1 MSLHMRP
8 HDALSFF
15 RHCLLL
21 IVAALVM
28 ATATMS
34 PAQAQMAAPLSA
46 VSSATSGNGSASAPA
61 ATVVKPEAPLSEEQR
76 RNIEA
81 LLQTLKDEKT
91 RTDFLRNLETL
102 VTVTKPVDHTEYKGD
117 WLGEATHALGSFS
130 TLILELVSEIHTLP
144 QRIWHLFVSLSD
156 PTITENITW
165 AGLMVLVVLA
175 AALSAERIITFLL
188 RRPRHSIETWE
199 GHSLIRRI
207 LLLAL
212 YTVLDVLPIVAF
224 AVVAFGVLTFTD
236 LPFAIRLATLTIIN
250 ASLLDRITIAA
261 SRALLAPEM
270 PRLRL
275 IPIGDESAAYC
286 FLWARRF
293 AHTFIYGYFLLRAA
307 WLLGLSTPAFSMM
320 LDLLAFILAG
330 MMIVF
335 VLQVQ
340 KPVARRLRNMGRLSG
355 RMEAI
360 RNRVANFW
368 HLLAIVYIIA
378 VFIIWVLHIEGGT
391 AFIIQATLLS
401 LLALLVARLMALG
414 LFRVFRRV
422 FRLNDELRAEFPA
435 LEARANRYVPVLK
448 QGVSI
453 FISFITLLILLEIW
467 GIGPFEW
474 LASTDGQALMG
485 RVISILLV
493 ATLALIVWEIGMMFA
508 ARMYERHQSS
518 TRMMTLLPFLQNAF
532 RVILITISSLI
543 VLSELGVD
551 IAPLLAGAGVLG
563 LAIGFGA
570 QTLVK
575 DVITGIFILMEDTL
589 SVGDFVQLGSHAG
602 TVEKISIRTVHLRDF
617 DGNVHSLPF
626 GEVQVVQNMSKHFAH
641 AVVDVAISYREN
653 ADEAMAVME
662 EVAAELARDRTFAPL
677 ITAPFEMFGVEAL
690 RDSAVWLR
698 GRFRTMP
705 LSQWQVRREYYRRIK
720 AAFDARGIQV
730 PFPHQTLYFGV
741 DKSGHV
747 QPLHVVN
754 EDTSSRPA
762 PEEPTTKRPKDAPAG
777 TAEQQTAPEAKAD
790 KER

>member
-1 MSLHMRP
+1 MLLRMRP
-8 HDALSFF
+8 HIAFSFF
-15 RHCLLL
+15 RLCTLL
-21 IVAALVM
+21 IVAALIIM
-28 ATATMS
+28 AGPIPQAR
-34 PAQAQMAAPLSA
+34 AQMALPMGAISGATLSPDT
-46 VSSATSGNGSASAPA
+46 SATP
-61 ATVVKPEAPLSEEQR
+61 TVTVAEPETPLSEEQR
-76 RNIEA
+76 RNVEA
-81 LLQTLKDEKT
+81 LLQTLKNDNLRAE
-91 RTDFLRNLETL
+91 FLRNLETL
-102 VTVTKPVDHTEYKGD
+102 VTVTKPVEHTEYKGD
-117 WLGEATHALGSFS
+117 WLGEATHALSSFS
-130 TLILELVSEIHTLP
+130 NLILELVSEIHTLP

-165 AGLMVLVVLA
+165 ATLMVMVVLA
-175 AALSAERIITFLL
+175 AALSAERIITFVL
-188 RRPRHSIETWE
+188 RRPRRSIETWH
-199 GHSLIRRI
+199 GHGLVRRI
-207 LLLAL
+207 LLLAI
-212 YTVLDVLPIVAF
+212 YTMLDVLPIIAF
-224 AVVAFGVLTFTD
+224 AIVAFGVLTFTN

-250 ASLLDRITIAA
+250 ASLLDRVVIAA
-261 SRALLAPEM
+261 SRAVLAPDM

-275 IPIGDESAAYC
+275 LPLHDEGAAYC

-307 WLLGLSTPAFSMM
+307 WLLGLSTPAFNVM

-340 KPVARRLRNMGRLSG
+340 KPVARRLRRMGRLSG

-360 RNRVANFW
+360 RNRVANIW
-368 HLLAIVYIIA
+368 HLLAIIYIIA

-401 LLALLVARLMALG
+401 VLALLVARLFTLG
-414 LFRVFRRV
+414 LFRVFKRV
-422 FRLNDELRAEFPA
+422 FRLNDELRTEFPG

-448 QGVSI
+448 QGVSSFII
-453 FISFITLLILLEIW
+453 FITALILLEIW
-467 GIGPFEW
+467 GIGPFAW
-474 LASTDGQALMG
+474 LASNDGQALMG
-485 RVISILLV
+485 KSISILLV
-493 ATLALIVWEIGMMFA
+493 ALLAFMVWEIGMMFI
-508 ARMYERHQSS
+508 ARMYQRHQNS

-532 RVILITISSLI
+532 RVVLITITALI

-575 DVITGIFILMEDTL
+575 DVITGVFILMEDTL
-589 SVGDFVQLGSHAG
+589 SVGDFVQLGTHSG

-662 EVAAELARDRTFAPL
+662 EVAAELARDREFAPL

-705 LSQWQVRREYYRRIK
+705 LCQWRVRREYYRRIK
-720 AAFDARGIQV
+720 AAFDAQGIQV
-730 PFPHQTLYFGV
+730 PFPHQILYFGV
-741 DKSGHV
+741 DKNGQS

-754 EDTSSRPA
+754 EAAASRPA
-762 PEEPTTKRPKDAPAG
+762 PEKPSTESADSQIVQKEKL
-777 TAEQQTAPEAKAD
+777 EETAPPGK
-790 KER
+790 K